1 MMHMG
6 KIFRLNDLTNY
17 CERKEICVGINWG
30 KAKATGFWGLFKFK
44 KGIDLDASV
53 AVYDEQMELI
63 DIAYYNHL
71 HTKDNAIQHSGD
83 NLTGKG
89 DFEQYN
95 EVLSIKFPH
104 LDPKAKHLFLILT
117 SYENHD
123 LSNLSCVKLDI
134 YEGTPY
140 KIEKNLVSYQ
150 PEMAESFTRKS
161 GSVLGE
167 FYKEGQDW
175 FFRTLSQPLGCH
187 KISQI
192 VKTIPEKYPV
202 KLEENIG

>member
-1 MMHMG
+1 MQMG
-6 KIFRLNDLTNY
+6 EIFRLNEFTNY
-17 CERKEICVGINWG
+17 CEQKEICVGINWG

-44 KGIDLDASV
+44 KGVDLDASL
-53 AVYDEQMELI
+53 AVYDENMELI

-83 NLTGKG
+83 NLTGQG

-95 EVLSIKFPH
+95 EVMSIKFPH
-104 LDPKAKHLFLILT
+104 LDINAEHLFLTLT
-117 SYENHD
+117 SYEKHD
-123 LSNLSCVKLDI
+123 LSNLSCVQIDI

-140 KIEKNLVSYQ
+140 KIEKKLISYN
-150 PEMAESFTRKS
+150 PPMDDSFARKS
-161 GSVLGE
+161 GSILGE
-167 FYKEGQDW
+167 FYKENGEW
-175 FFRTLSQPLGCH
+175 FFRTLADSLSCH

-202 KLEENIG
+202 KLQENIE